1 MEEMLLV
8 EPESP
13 IRKLEVLTSN
23 TVSAIAYGYLNLHL
37 IANKRSVRYVQNRH
51 PSLETF
57 MHPTFVKLITLRAP
71 DPDDSTGP
79 RAGLNFIPSVAIV
92 TGAAQELASNG
103 VDVALADIPSKQ
115 DALEQVVKEIE
126 RLGRK
131 AIAVTGDV
139 SNEPQVQAIVQKTVE
154 VLGGLDIMVANAGI
168 NKTWSILELPE
179 DGFDRIMNVNVK
191 GVLYCYR
198 AAAVQMIK
206 QGRGGRIIGA
216 STLLTQPTGENNNVA
231 YAVSK
236 FGVRAITQTA
246 ALEWGQHNITVNAY
260 APGIAHTEMFTST
273 GGTVENLDKIIP
285 GNAPIK
291 RVGTPEEIAEVVG
304 FLASEGA
311 SYVTGPGRLIQKPA
325 AAQAPDM
332 DKIHRLSDIQLSICC
347 LGPINTY
354 IEAVPNRHSNIRL
367 GIAIVTGAAQEG
379 IGRAVALR
387 LASDGM
393 DVAIIDLPA
402 KKESLENVSGEIQAL
417 GRKSLSLI
425 ADVSKEQEVKD
436 AVKHT
441 VEILGGLDVM
451 VANAGIYQAA
461 SMFDGR
467 YYINICNYGAN
478 RLVSIL
484 VSDELLDKVLGT
496 NLKGVLYSYRAAA
509 LQMIQQGRGGRIIG
523 ASSTSG
529 IQSTAANVP
538 YAVSKFGVRA
548 ITQTAALEWGQYGI
562 TVNAYAPGIILTPLG
577 WQTLNPTCIE
587 WTDKYMPV
595 TESGGGPNGENYVN
609 MLMGNAAMKRV
620 GQPEEV
626 AALVSFLASDGASY
640 VTAPTEDL
648 YLREVDECDF
658 CSVRPQCVSEHFNAA
673 DGLNNDQ
680 FSLTIPKPKSSGNAI
695 AHTPTARSMTRVAI
709 VTGAAQGIGRAIA
722 LRMLSEHISFTFTNF
737 MLPGLASEGVDIAV
751 NDITKRQTEVEQ
763 LIEEI
768 KTLGQNAIA
777 VLADV
782 SKEAEVQEMVSKTV
796 KELGGL
802 DIVRHKTRN
811 QRTFDIALP
820 SRWWPMPQFM
830 ALPLYST
837 VRALIKQQ
845 LTFCRPGV
853 LYCYRAAAAQMINQG
868 RGVGGE
874 MSVAYVA
881 SKFGVR
887 AITQTAALEW
897 GEHNITVNAYAPGLI
912 DTPMSISAGNGASR
926 EQIIQ
931 AILPGA
937 CMKRFGKPEEV
948 AALVGFLASEGASYI
963 TGEGK
968 H

>member
-1 MEEMLLV
+1 M
-8 EPESP
+8 
-13 IRKLEVLTSN
+13 
-23 TVSAIAYGYLNLHL
+23 
-37 IANKRSVRYVQNRH
+37 
-51 PSLETF
+51 
-57 MHPTFVKLITLRAP
+57 
-71 DPDDSTGP
+71 
-79 RAGLNFIPSVAIV
+79 
-92 TGAAQELASNG
+92 
-103 VDVALADIPSKQ
+103 
-115 DALEQVVKEIE
+115 
-126 RLGRK
+126 
-131 AIAVTGDV
+131 
-139 SNEPQVQAIVQKTVE
+139 
-154 VLGGLDIMVANAGI
+154 
-168 NKTWSILELPE
+168 
-179 DGFDRIMNVNVK
+179 
-191 GVLYCYR
+191 
-198 AAAVQMIK
+198 
-206 QGRGGRIIGA
+206 
-216 STLLTQPTGENNNVA
+216 
-231 YAVSK
+231 
-236 FGVRAITQTA
+236 
-246 ALEWGQHNITVNAY
+246 
-260 APGIAHTEMFTST
+260 
-273 GGTVENLDKIIP
+273 
-285 GNAPIK
+285 
-291 RVGTPEEIAEVVG
+291 RVG
-304 FLASEGA
+304 
-311 SYVTGPGRLIQKPA
+311 
-325 AAQAPDM
+325 
-332 DKIHRLSDIQLSICC
+332 
-347 LGPINTY
+347 
-354 IEAVPNRHSNIRL
+354 
-367 GIAIVTGAAQEG
+367 
-379 IGRAVALR
+379 

-461 SMFDGR
+461 SMFD
-467 YYINICNYGAN
+467 
-478 RLVSIL
+478 

-562 TVNAYAPGIILTPLG
+562 TVNAYAPGIILTPL
-577 WQTLNPTCIE
+577 
-587 WTDKYMPV
+587 V

-640 VTAPTEDL
+640 VTGQTLSPNGGFVLTR
-648 YLREVDECDF
+648 YL
-658 CSVRPQCVSEHFNAA
+658 VS
-673 DGLNNDQ
+673 
-680 FSLTIPKPKSSGNAI
+680 K
-695 AHTPTARSMTRVAI
+695 TPTARSMTRVAI

-722 LRMLSEHISFTFTNF
+722 LR
-737 MLPGLASEGVDIAV
+737 LASEGVDIAV

-802 DIVRHKTRN
+802 DIMVANAAVHGLASVLDVTDEL
-811 QRTFDIALP
+811 FD
-820 SRWWPMPQFM
+820 WTMN
-830 ALPLYST
+830 
-837 VRALIKQQ
+837 VNCK
-845 LTFCRPGV
+845 GV

-868 RGVGGE
+868 RGGRIIGASSMWGLEVGGE

-931 AILPGA
+931 AV
-937 CMKRFGKPEEV
+937 RD
-948 AALVGFLASEGASYI
+948 
-963 TGEGK
+963 
-968 H
+968 

>member
-1 MEEMLLV
+1 MT
-8 EPESP
+8 
-13 IRKLEVLTSN
+13 K
-23 TVSAIAYGYLNLHL
+23 
-37 IANKRSVRYVQNRH
+37 
-51 PSLETF
+51 
-57 MHPTFVKLITLRAP
+57 
-71 DPDDSTGP
+71 
-79 RAGLNFIPSVAIV
+79 VAIV
-92 TGAAQELASNG
+92 TGAAQG
-103 VDVALADIPSKQ
+103 
-115 DALEQVVKEIE
+115 
-126 RLGRK
+126 
-131 AIAVTGDV
+131 
-139 SNEPQVQAIVQKTVE
+139 
-154 VLGGLDIMVANAGI
+154 
-168 NKTWSILELPE
+168 
-179 DGFDRIMNVNVK
+179 
-191 GVLYCYR
+191 
-198 AAAVQMIK
+198 
-206 QGRGGRIIGA
+206 
-216 STLLTQPTGENNNVA
+216 
-231 YAVSK
+231 
-236 FGVRAITQTA
+236 
-246 ALEWGQHNITVNAY
+246 
-260 APGIAHTEMFTST
+260 
-273 GGTVENLDKIIP
+273 
-285 GNAPIK
+285 
-291 RVGTPEEIAEVVG
+291 
-304 FLASEGA
+304 
-311 SYVTGPGRLIQKPA
+311 
-325 AAQAPDM
+325 
-332 DKIHRLSDIQLSICC
+332 
-347 LGPINTY
+347 
-354 IEAVPNRHSNIRL
+354 
-367 GIAIVTGAAQEG
+367 
-379 IGRAVALR
+379 

-402 KKESLENVSGEIQAL
+402 KKESLEKVSGEIQAL

-461 SMFDGR
+461 SMFD
-467 YYINICNYGAN
+467 
-478 RLVSIL
+478 

-562 TVNAYAPGIILTPLG
+562 TVNAYAPGIILTPL
-577 WQTLNPTCIE
+577 
-587 WTDKYMPV
+587 V

-658 CSVRPQCVSEHFNAA
+658 CSVRPQCVNEHFNAA
-673 DGLNNDQ
+673 DGLNNNQ
-680 FSLTIPKPKSSGNAI
+680 FSLTIPKLNRYLVSK
-695 AHTPTARSMTRVAI
+695 TPTARSMTRVAI

-722 LRMLSEHISFTFTNF
+722 LR
-737 MLPGLASEGVDIAV
+737 LASDGVDIAV
-751 NDITKRQTEVEQ
+751 NDITKQQTEVEQ

-782 SKEAEVQEMVSKTV
+782 SKEAEVQEMVSKTMV
-796 KELGGL
+796 ANAAVHGFASVLDVTDEL
-802 DIVRHKTRN
+802 
-811 QRTFDIALP
+811 FD
-820 SRWWPMPQFM
+820 WTMN
-830 ALPLYST
+830 
-837 VRALIKQQ
+837 VNCK
-845 LTFCRPGV
+845 GV

-868 RGVGGE
+868 RGGRIIGASMGGE

-931 AILPGA
+931 AVRDYQ
-937 CMKRFGKPEEV
+937 CNNSV
-948 AALVGFLASEGASYI
+948 
-963 TGEGK
+963 
-968 H
+968 

>member
-1 MEEMLLV
+1 MT
-8 EPESP
+8 
-13 IRKLEVLTSN
+13 K
-23 TVSAIAYGYLNLHL
+23 
-37 IANKRSVRYVQNRH
+37 
-51 PSLETF
+51 
-57 MHPTFVKLITLRAP
+57 
-71 DPDDSTGP
+71 
-79 RAGLNFIPSVAIV
+79 VAIV
-92 TGAAQELASNG
+92 TGAAQG
-103 VDVALADIPSKQ
+103 
-115 DALEQVVKEIE
+115 
-126 RLGRK
+126 
-131 AIAVTGDV
+131 
-139 SNEPQVQAIVQKTVE
+139 
-154 VLGGLDIMVANAGI
+154 
-168 NKTWSILELPE
+168 
-179 DGFDRIMNVNVK
+179 
-191 GVLYCYR
+191 
-198 AAAVQMIK
+198 
-206 QGRGGRIIGA
+206 
-216 STLLTQPTGENNNVA
+216 
-231 YAVSK
+231 
-236 FGVRAITQTA
+236 
-246 ALEWGQHNITVNAY
+246 
-260 APGIAHTEMFTST
+260 
-273 GGTVENLDKIIP
+273 
-285 GNAPIK
+285 
-291 RVGTPEEIAEVVG
+291 
-304 FLASEGA
+304 
-311 SYVTGPGRLIQKPA
+311 
-325 AAQAPDM
+325 
-332 DKIHRLSDIQLSICC
+332 
-347 LGPINTY
+347 
-354 IEAVPNRHSNIRL
+354 
-367 GIAIVTGAAQEG
+367 
-379 IGRAVALR
+379 

-402 KKESLENVSGEIQAL
+402 KKESLEKVSGEIQAL

-461 SMFDGR
+461 SMFD
-467 YYINICNYGAN
+467 
-478 RLVSIL
+478 

-722 LRMLSEHISFTFTNF
+722 LR
-737 MLPGLASEGVDIAV
+737 LASEGVDIAV

-782 SKEAEVQEMVSKTV
+782 SKEAEVQEMVSKTMV
-796 KELGGL
+796 ANAAVHGLASVLDVTDEL
-802 DIVRHKTRN
+802 
-811 QRTFDIALP
+811 FD
-820 SRWWPMPQFM
+820 WTMN
-830 ALPLYST
+830 
-837 VRALIKQQ
+837 VNCK
-845 LTFCRPGV
+845 GV

-868 RGVGGE
+868 RGGRIIGASMGGE

-931 AILPGA
+931 AV
-937 CMKRFGKPEEV
+937 RD
-948 AALVGFLASEGASYI
+948 
-963 TGEGK
+963 
-968 H
+968 